1 MLHKERE
8 LKEINHT
15 WELVVSVD
23 TGGTFTDFIYEEDGR
38 LNVFKIVSSPDDPS
52 RAVFQGLDKITSS
65 KRRRVIHGST
75 VATNAL
81 LERKGAITAVITNK
95 GFEDVLEIGRQTRSR
110 LYDLSY
116 VREEPLV
123 PRELRLGLNCRVDSG
138 GSIINDLDET
148 ELSSV
153 ITALQDGKVESVAIC
168 FLFSFLNPSHEL
180 LVEKVLEDTGIEVSM
195 SSRVLPEFR
204 EYERLSTTA
213 VNAYVKPVMR
223 KYIDRLA
230 MGIDENNL
238 SIMQSNGGRV
248 SANTASDE
256 PVRTILSGPAG
267 GVVGAWAVAQSA
279 GFSRI
284 ISFDMGGTSTDVS
297 LVDGE
302 LPITTDTK
310 IAGLPV
316 KTPTI
321 DIHTVGAGGG
331 SIAVF
336 DEGGALRVG
345 PDSAGADPGPVCY
358 GKGGSQPTV
367 SDANLIL
374 GRLLPQAFLGGTMKL
389 VRSPVEEAFLDMARP
404 RGMSIE
410 ELAEGIC
417 TVANSNME
425 RALRGVSV
433 EKGHNP
439 QDFVLVSF
447 GGAAAMHAAFLASSL
462 GIPSVM
468 IPQNPGTLS
477 AMGMLLSDV
486 IKDYSITVMKDL
498 SEASEENQ
506 ENVFAELEGRA
517 RNEMKNEGFHDGN
530 ILIERYLDLRYKGQ
544 SYELIVP
551 HHKDQRSVFHSSHK
565 KTYGHC
571 DESRD
576 IEVVNFRIRAIGIM
590 EKPRNRRQV
599 VSTRKASSKSA
610 RTCIDVVFDGV
621 KHRTEVFERGL
632 LMTEQ
637 EIAGP
642 AVVTEYS
649 STTVIPPGF
658 LMTTDSYGNMFID
671 CMGRS

>member
-1 MLHKERE
+1 M
-8 LKEINHT
+8 
-15 WELVVSVD
+15 SVD

-38 LNVFKIVSSPDDPS
+38 LHVFKVASSPDDPS
-52 RAVFQGLDKITSS
+52 LAVLQGLKKITSN
-65 KRRRVIHGST
+65 KRRRIIHGST

-95 GFEDVLEIGRQTRSR
+95 GFEDILEIGRQTRSS
-110 LYDLSY
+110 LYDLSC
-116 VREEPLV
+116 VREEPLI
-123 PRELRLGLNCRVDSG
+123 PRELRLGVNCRVDSG
-138 GSIINDLDET
+138 GNIINDLDER
-148 ELSSV
+148 ELNSV
-153 ITALQDGKVESVAIC
+153 ITALQNGKVESVAVC
-168 FLFSFLNPSHEL
+168 FLFSFLNSSHEL
-180 LVEKVLEDTGIEVSM
+180 LVEEFLEDTGIEVSM
-195 SSRVLPEFR
+195 SSRVLAEFR
-204 EYERLSTTA
+204 EYERLSATA

-223 KYIDRLA
+223 KYISRLA
-230 MGIDENNL
+230 TGIDASSL

-248 SANTASDE
+248 SAKTASEE

-267 GVVGAWAVAQSA
+267 GVVGAWAVARSA
-279 GFSRI
+279 GFKRI

-302 LPITTDTK
+302 LPIATDTR
-310 IAGLPV
+310 IAGIPV
-316 KTPTI
+316 KIPTI

-331 SIAVF
+331 SIATF

-345 PDSAGADPGPVCY
+345 PESAGADPGPVCY
-358 GKGGSQPTV
+358 GKGGSRPTV

-374 GRLLPQAFLGGTMKL
+374 GRLLPQDFLGGTMKL
-389 VRSPVEEAFLDMARP
+389 VRSPVEKAFLDMTRP

-417 TVANSNME
+417 TVTNSNME

-433 EKGHNP
+433 EKGHDP
-439 QDFVLVSF
+439 QDFALVSF

-462 GIPSVM
+462 GIPCVM

-498 SEASEENQ
+498 SETSEENQ
-506 ENVFAELEGRA
+506 ENMFAELEGRA
-517 RNEMKNEGFHDGN
+517 HDEMKNEGFHDGD
-530 ILIERYLDLRYKGQ
+530 ILIERRLDLRYKGQ

-551 HHKDQRSVFHSSHK
+551 YDKDQRSIFHSSHK
-565 KTYGHC
+565 KTYGYC

-576 IEVVNFRIRAIGIM
+576 IEVVNLRIRAIGIM
-590 EKPRNRRQV
+590 KKPHNVRQV
-599 VSTRKASSKSA
+599 VSTRKASSNNAPSH
-610 RTCIDVVFDGV
+610 IDVVFEGF
-621 KHRTEVFERGL
+621 KHKTEVFERGL
-632 LMTEQ
+632 LTTEH

-642 AVVTEYS
+642 AIITEYS

-658 LMTTDSYGNMFID
+658 MMTTDSHGNMLID
-671 CMGRS
+671 CTGRL